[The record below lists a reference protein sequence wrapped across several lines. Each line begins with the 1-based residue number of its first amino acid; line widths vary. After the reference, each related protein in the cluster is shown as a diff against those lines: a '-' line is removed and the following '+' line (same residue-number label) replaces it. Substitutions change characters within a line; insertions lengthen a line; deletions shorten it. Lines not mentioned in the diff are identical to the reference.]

1 MKDGLLINATSA
13 SAIHLLHRA
22 GQCAD
27 DLFSTEIDG
36 SQLTPRQYIVLK
48 SAAVAGEASQTA
60 LVEATGIDRSTVAD
74 IVRRL
79 VERGLLQRERTK
91 HDARMYAVSITA
103 AGQTALDQ
111 ADPTRQMCEDRLLEA
126 VPARDREPFIRAL
139 QSIIETFGPI
149 SSAQVKPRRNVPN
162 DGPTT
167 PSQ

>member
-1 MKDGLLINATSA
+1 MADAEVAFAGKPSFIDFSFGLGCRSKDT
-13 SAIHLLHRA
+13 
-22 GQCAD
+22 QC
-27 DLFSTEIDG
+27 I
-36 SQLTPRQYIVLK
+36 RK
-48 SAAVAGEASQTA
+48 SH
-60 LVEATGIDRSTVAD
+60 RSTVAD

-91 HDARMYAVSITA
+91 HDARMYAVSITSQ
-103 AGQTALDQ
+103 GQAALDQ

-126 VPARDREPFIRAL
+126 VPAKDRESFIRAL

-149 SSAQVKPRRNVPN
+149 SSAQVKPRRDVPN

>member
-1 MKDGLLINATSA
+1 MSNGATSSDIPK

-27 DLFSTEIDG
+27 DLFSAEIDS

-48 SAAVAGEASQTA
+48 SAALAGDASQTA

-91 HDARMYAVSITA
+91 HDARMYAVRLTSSGKA
-103 AGQTALDQ
+103 ALKQ
-111 ADPTRQMCEDRLLEA
+111 ADPTRQECENRLLQA
-126 VPARDREPFIRAL
+126 VPTKDRETFLRAL
-139 QSIIETFGPI
+139 QHIIDTFGPI
-149 SSAQVKPRRNVPN
+149 SSAQVKPRRDPRAEGGV
-162 DGPTT
+162 
-167 PSQ
+167 

>member
-1 MKDGLLINATSA
+1 MKDGVPSNTSAA

-27 DLFSTEIDG
+27 DLFSAEIDG

-91 HDARMYAVSITA
+91 HDARMYAVSITPS
-103 AGQTALDQ
+103 GQAALDQ
-111 ADPTRQMCEDRLLEA
+111 ADPTRQMCENRLLEA
-126 VPARDREPFIRAL
+126 VPMRDRDAFVRSL
-139 QSIIETFGPI
+139 QSIIDTFGPI
-149 SSAQVKPRRNVPN
+149 SSAQVKPRRDVPG
-162 DGPTT
+162 DGQ
-167 PSQ
+167 PSPQ

>member
-1 MKDGLLINATSA
+1 MKDAASPKLTQQ

-27 DLFSTEIDG
+27 DLFSAEINS

-48 SAAVAGEASQTA
+48 SAADAGEASQTA

-91 HDARMYAVSITA
+91 HDARMYAVTLTQ
-103 AGQTALDQ
+103 AGMDALNST
-111 ADPTRQMCEDRLLEA
+111 DPTRQACEHRLMEA
-126 VPARDREPFIRAL
+126 VPSKDRDAFLRSL
-139 QSIIETFGPI
+139 NSIVKTFGPI
-149 SSAQVKPRRNVPN
+149 SSAQVKPRRDVNSN
-162 DGPTT
+162 N
-167 PSQ
+167 

>member
-1 MKDGLLINATSA
+1 MNDGAPTSITP

-27 DLFSTEIDG
+27 DLFSAEIDS

-48 SAAVAGEASQTA
+48 SAADAGEASQTA

-91 HDARMYAVSITA
+91 HDARMYAVQVTA
-103 AGQTALDQ
+103 AGRNALNQ
-111 ADPTRQMCEDRLLEA
+111 ADPTRQACENRLLQA
-126 VPARDREPFIRAL
+126 VPAKDRETFLRSL
-139 QSIIETFGPI
+139 QTIIDTFGPI
-149 SSAQVKPRRNVPN
+149 SSAQVKPRRDPN
-162 DGPTT
+162 ASAAKG
-167 PSQ
+167 